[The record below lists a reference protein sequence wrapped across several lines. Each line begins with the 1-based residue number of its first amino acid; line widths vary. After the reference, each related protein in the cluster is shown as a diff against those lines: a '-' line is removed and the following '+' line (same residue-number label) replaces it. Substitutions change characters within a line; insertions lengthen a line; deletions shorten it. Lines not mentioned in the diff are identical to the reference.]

1 MTKPV
6 NEREIVLEVLLEIT
20 EKGQFSHIILR
31 DVLWKYQYL
40 EKRERAF
47 ITRVTEGTLEHMIEI
62 DYILDRFSKVKVKK
76 MEPVIRAILRSAV
89 YQLKYMDSVPDSAVC
104 NEAVKL
110 AVRKGFSGLKGYVN
124 GVLRSVARGIGSVQ
138 YPKEKMEELS
148 VRYSCPEWVLDLW
161 SGSYDIEVIEM
172 MLRDFQKEK
181 PVTIRC
187 CLNRTTPDELKKRLE
202 AEGVKAEI
210 HPYLPYA
217 FQISGY
223 DHLNDLETFQDGLFV
238 VQDISSMLVAE
249 IAAPSAGAQVLDVC
263 AAPGGKALHVAEK
276 LFLAEAV
283 CGDAACAGNKSGGGA
298 AAGCKIEDQMPPG
311 HVEARDLTEL
321 KVDLIRENIERTGL
335 PNITAVCRDASVPD
349 ETAAESADIVIA
361 DLPCSGLGVIGKKP
375 DLRYKASPDGID
387 SLVRLQRQILSCAQ
401 DYVKPGGTLVYSTCT
416 VNPAENMDNVHWLME
431 QYPEFILD
439 DIREKLCPELRD
451 NVMENGCI
459 QLLPGVHKSDGFFIA
474 RLVRKIESGG
484 SRNI

>member
-76 MEPVIRAILRSAV
+76 MKPVIRAILRSAV

-124 GVLRSVARGIGSVQ
+124 GVLRSVARGIDSVQ

-223 DHLNDLETFQDGLFV
+223 DYLNDLETFQDGLFV

-298 AAGCKIEDQMPPG
+298 AAGCGIEDQMPPG

>member
-76 MEPVIRAILRSAV
+76 MKPVIRAILRSAV

-124 GVLRSVARGIGSVQ
+124 GVLRSVARGIDSVQ

-416 VNPAENMDNVHWLME
+416 VNPAENMDNVHWFME
-431 QYPEFILD
+431 QYPEFTLD

-451 NVMENGCI
+451 SVMENGCI
-459 QLLPGVHKSDGFFIA
+459 QLLPGIHKSDGFFIA